1 MLFHFYLYTTSPPR
15 DAASLGMATAEED
28 RSAALAAASGTTTG
42 MAAVFLF
49 FTFIILVVPR
59 RGGIGVIGGPQVD
72 TGCGTSCTSPCGGDS
87 FRTLLGGGR
96 H

>member
-1 MLFHFYLYTTSPPR
+1 MFHFYLYTTSPPR
-15 DAASLGMATAEED
+15 DAASLGTATAEEH
-28 RSAALAAASGTTTG
+28 RSAALAEASATTTG

-59 RGGIGVIGGPQVD
+59 RGGIGVIGGPLAD
-72 TGCGTSCTSPCGGDS
+72 TGCGTSCTSGRGGAS
-87 FRTLLGGGR
+87 FRTFLGGGR